1 MRKILDS
8 PFSFPT
14 LKKEDK
20 VLILSGKEKGKSGK
34 IIRVDRLKHRVY
46 VENLNMIKKTVKPN
60 QNAPQGGFIEKE
72 NFINASNVM
81 VECPQCN
88 KPTRISHR
96 ILESGKK
103 YRVCKKCNEIIDKK

>member
-1 MRKILDS
+1 MKKNQDS
-8 PFSFPT
+8 PFSFPP

-20 VLILSGKEKGKSGK
+20 VLILSGKDKGKSGK

-46 VENLNMIKKTVKPN
+46 VENVNIMKKTTKPT

-81 VECPQCN
+81 LECPQCN
-88 KPTRISHR
+88 KPTRVAHR
-96 ILESGKK
+96 VLESGKK
-103 YRVCKKCNEIIDKK
+103 LRSCKKCNEIIDKK

>member
-1 MRKILDS
+1 MKKTQDS
-8 PFSFPT
+8 PFSFPP

-20 VLILSGKEKGKSGK
+20 VVILSGKDKGKSGK

-46 VENLNMIKKTVKPN
+46 VENVNIMKKTTKPT

-81 VECPQCN
+81 LECPQCN
-88 KPTRISHR
+88 KPTRVAHR
-96 ILESGKK
+96 ILDSGKK
-103 YRVCKKCNEIIDKK
+103 LRSCKKCNEIIDKK